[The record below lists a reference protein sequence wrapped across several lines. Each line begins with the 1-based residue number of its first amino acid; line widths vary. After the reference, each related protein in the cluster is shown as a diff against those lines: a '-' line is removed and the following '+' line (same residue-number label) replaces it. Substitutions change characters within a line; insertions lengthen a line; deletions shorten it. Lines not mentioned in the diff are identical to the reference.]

1 MGLLIQDKILME
13 DFQHLCPVDSGDACQ
28 GRERQDEGRK
38 NDMGKCV
45 FEDHPISCDQTIDK
59 EEAGDG
65 DWRNDHRIEPSSNRK
80 KMKPCSEKELKHD
93 PQPEHGNGNTR
104 NGEETG
110 AVVNPCV
117 SVNSGENSEE
127 DAKDYGEANRNE
139 HQFKRSWQKELD
151 IFPDLVTGPNRPAK
165 IPLQQTS
172 HIGDV
177 LNDEGLIQTEL
188 FSNDLD
194 HFLGSIRTSGQ
205 FCRVTRCDP

>member
-1 MGLLIQDKILME
+1 
-13 DFQHLCPVDSGDACQ
+13 
-28 GRERQDEGRK
+28 
-38 NDMGKCV
+38 MGKRV

-59 EEAGDG
+59 EEAGEG
-65 DWRNDHRIEPSSNRK
+65 DWRIDHRIEPSSNRK

-104 NGEETG
+104 HGEETS
-110 AVVNPCV
+110 AVVNPGI
-117 SVNSGENSEE
+117 SVNGGENSEE
-127 DAKDYGEANRNE
+127 NTEEDGEGDRNKDQLEG
-139 HQFKRSWQKELD
+139 SWQKELY

-165 IPLQQTS
+165 IPLQETS

-194 HFLGSIRTSGQ
+194 HLLGGIRTSGQ
-205 FCRVTRCDP
+205 FGWVTRCDS